1 MNVLLFDSP
10 EVSNNLLSVS
20 DHRARHIKDVLRL
33 QVGDSLRVGEINGKV
48 GLAEVVAFGPSVML
62 EIKSLND
69 PPPSK
74 SPIGMI
80 LALPRPKSLR
90 RIFRATANIG
100 IKSIHIIHS
109 YRVEKS
115 YWSAPALK
123 PELLRATLLEGLS
136 IAKDTVLPEVHLHK
150 LFKPFA
156 QDLAPLLNA
165 ERSFVA
171 HPSEI
176 SSSIGTIP
184 LTGKP
189 VLMAIGPEGGFTEY
203 EVKLFNEA
211 GFENLSLGS
220 RVLSVETAIPTLE
233 TFLRGKI
240 SPLV

>member
-1 MNVLLFDSP
+1 
-10 EVSNNLLSVS
+10 
-20 DHRARHIKDVLRL
+20 
-33 QVGDSLRVGEINGKV
+33 
-48 GLAEVVAFGPSVML
+48 ML

-69 PPPSK
+69 PPPPK
-74 SPIGMI
+74 SPIELI

-90 RIFRATANIG
+90 RIFRAMANIG
-100 IKSIHIIHS
+100 VKSVHIIHS

-123 PELLRATLLEGLS
+123 PELLRVSLLEGLS
-136 IAKDTVLPEVHLHK
+136 IAKDTILPEVHLHK

-156 QDLAPLLNA
+156 QDLAPLLKA

-176 SSSIGTIP
+176 SSSISTIP
-184 LTGKP
+184 LTDKP
-189 VLMAIGPEGGFTEY
+189 VLIAIGPEGGFTEY
-203 EVKLFNEA
+203 EVNLFNEA

-240 SPLV
+240 SPLA

>member
-1 MNVLLFDSP
+1 MNVLLFDSS
-10 EVSNNLLSVS
+10 EVATNILSVS
-20 DHRARHIKDVLRL
+20 DHRAQHVKDVLRL

-48 GLAEVVAFGPSVML
+48 GLAEVVELGQTVIL

-69 PPPSK
+69 PPPRK
-74 SPIGMI
+74 SPIELI

-150 LFKPFA
+150 LFKPFV
-156 QDLAPLLNA
+156 QDLAPLLKA

-176 SSSIGTIP
+176 SSFIGTIP

-233 TFLRGKI
+233 TFLREKI
-240 SPLV
+240 SPLA